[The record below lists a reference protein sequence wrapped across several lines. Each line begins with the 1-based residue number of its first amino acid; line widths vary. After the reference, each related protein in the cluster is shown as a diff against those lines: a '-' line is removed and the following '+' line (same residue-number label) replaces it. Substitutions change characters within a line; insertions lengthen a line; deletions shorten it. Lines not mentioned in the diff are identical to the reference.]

1 MIIKAIC
8 IDDEPRARESIIDL
22 LKLSNSDI
30 EIVGEAEDIESGL
43 LAIEKHNPDLVF
55 LDIQLGDGTGFDL
68 LKRLPKIDFKLIFI
82 TAYEE
87 FALRA
92 FKFSAIDYLLKPL
105 NPDDFFS
112 ALNKAEI
119 LQEKET
125 QQKHLEALL
134 SHLGSNDKKKRK
146 LVLRTSE
153 SIHIINIQDIIRC
166 EASSGYT
173 EFILE
178 NGKTILVSKGLIE
191 YDELLSS
198 CGFIRSHQSHLI
210 NINFIES
217 YEKTEG
223 GYILMQDKTIVPV
236 SNRKKE
242 NIIRLFDQL

>member
-1 MIIKAIC
+1 MIKAIC

-22 LKLSNSDI
+22 LKLSKTDV
-30 EIVGEAEDIESGL
+30 EIVGEADGVESGL
-43 LAIEKHNPDLVF
+43 LAIEKHSPDLVF

-68 LKRLPKIDFKLIFI
+68 LKRLPKINFKLIFI

-92 FKFSAIDYLLKPL
+92 FKFSALDYLLKPL
-105 NPDDFFS
+105 NPTDFFS
-112 ALNKAEI
+112 ALNKAKI
-119 LQEKET
+119 LQEKES
-125 QQKHLEALL
+125 QQKHFEALL
-134 SHLGSNDKKKRK
+134 SHLNPDDKKRRK
-146 LVLRTSE
+146 LVLRTAE
-153 SIHIINIQDIIRC
+153 SIHLINIQSIVRC

-173 EFILE
+173 EFILD

-191 YDELLSS
+191 YDELLST
-198 CGFIRSHQSHLI
+198 CGFIRTHQSHLI

-242 NIIRLFDQL
+242 SIIRLFDQL

>member
-1 MIIKAIC
+1 MIKAIC

-22 LKLSNSDI
+22 LKLHKTDI
-30 EIVGEAEDIESGL
+30 EIVDEADGIESGL
-43 LAIEKHNPDLVF
+43 LSIEKHKPDLVF

-68 LKRLPKIDFKLIFI
+68 LKRLPKINFKLIFI
-82 TAYEE
+82 TAFEE

-134 SHLGSNDKKKRK
+134 SHLGSDDKKKKK
-146 LVLRTSE
+146 LVLRTAE
-153 SIHIINIQDIIRC
+153 SIHLINIQDIIRC

-173 EFILE
+173 EFILK
-178 NGKTILVSKGLIE
+178 NGKTILVSKGLVE

-198 CGFIRSHQSHLI
+198 CGFIRTHQSHLI

-223 GYILMQDKTIVPV
+223 GYILMQDRTTVPV

-242 NIIRLFDQL
+242 SIIRLFDQL

>member
-1 MIIKAIC
+1 MIKVIC
-8 IDDEPRARESIIDL
+8 IDDEAHAREAIIDL
-22 LKLSNSDI
+22 LKLSKTDI
-30 EIVGEAEDIESGL
+30 EIVAEADDVESGL
-43 LAIEKHNPDLVF
+43 LAIEKNNPDLVF

-68 LKRLPKIDFKLIFI
+68 LKQLPRIYFKLIFI

-125 QQKHLEALL
+125 QHKHLEALL
-134 SHLGSNDKKKRK
+134 SHLGSNDKKRRK
-146 LVLRTSE
+146 LVLRTAE
-153 SIHIINIQDIIRC
+153 SIHLINIQDIIRC

-173 EFILE
+173 EFILK

-191 YDELLSS
+191 YDDLLST
-198 CGFIRSHQSHLI
+198 CGFIRTHQSHLI

-242 NIIRLFDQL
+242 SIIKLFDQL